1 VEVIFEYFKTFFV
14 LKGRPQKSLFL
25 KGVQF
30 ETLSVADF
38 GCFWKMYSQ
47 VQDKQLSRLRLKNIK
62 NDVSEVE

>member
-1 VEVIFEYFKTFFV
+1 MIFEYFKTFFCAERATSKIAL
-14 LKGRPQKSLFL
+14 LKS
-25 KGVQF
+25 VQF
-30 ETLSVADF
+30 ETLSAADF